1 MTGRLNLPAVKSG
14 GGAVLRSFGYGFYM
28 MIRPIHGF
36 HEMKNEGRGTIGA
49 AVLTG
54 LLAVAAVLF
63 STHNAGFIFTT
74 LNPHE
79 YNIIRHL
86 SGLILPFLLWCL
98 CNWAV
103 SVLLDGEG
111 KMYYI
116 FMASCYA
123 LMPFVVLETVSVL
136 LSHVLLLNEQMFLN
150 YISNL
155 ALGWSIL
162 LLFTGNMVIHGYTVR
177 RTLLS
182 MVMSVAGILLIMFI
196 SILFASVID
205 QVYRFGMGLFSE
217 IRLRM

>member
-1 MTGRLNLPAVKSG
+1 MTRRMNLPSLKSG
-14 GGAVLRSFGYGFYM
+14 GSTLLRSFGYGFYM

-36 HEMKNEGRGTIGA
+36 HEMKNEGKGSFGA
-49 AVLTG
+49 A
-54 LLAVAAVLF
+54 LLIGFLAIVAVLF
-63 STHNAGFIFTT
+63 NVHNAGFIFTT

-86 SGLILPFLLWCL
+86 SGLLLPFMLWCL

-111 KMYYI
+111 KLYYI

-123 LMPFVVLETVSVL
+123 LLPFIVLQTLSVL
-136 LSHVLLLNEQMFLN
+136 LSHALLYDERMFLN
-150 YISNL
+150 YLSNL
-155 ALGWSIL
+155 GLGWSIL
-162 LLFTGNMVIHGYTVR
+162 MLFTGNMSIHQYTVK

-182 MVMSVAGILLIMFI
+182 FVMSIAGILLVMYI
-196 SILFASVID
+196 SILFASIID
-205 QVYRFGMGLFSE
+205 RVVRFGMGLFIE